1 MPRYLVAYLATAVV
15 FFAGDA
21 AWLSV
26 ATGRFYRPMLGGLL
40 AERPNLPIAAL
51 FYVVYVAG
59 VVVFAVAP
67 ALAAASWPTALLLGA
82 LLGLVA
88 YGTYDITNL
97 ATLRNWPLA
106 VSLLD
111 LGWGITLTAVSALLG
126 YLVTQRLAG

>member
-1 MPRYLVAYLATAVV
+1 MARFVIAYLATAVV
-15 FFAGDA
+15 FFAADF
-21 AWLSV
+21 AWLGF
-26 ATGRFYRPMLGGLL
+26 ATGRFYRPLLGGLL

-59 VVVFAVAP
+59 VVVFAVGP
-67 ALAAASWPTALLLGA
+67 GLAADSWATALLLGA

-88 YGTYDITNL
+88 YGTYDMTNL

-111 LGWGITLTAVSALLG
+111 LGWGIVLTAVSALLG
-126 YLVTQRLAG
+126 YLATQRVAG